1 MTEHFVPGMESPYEV
16 NRLSQ
21 IVKDDL
27 NNVISVPRTI
37 PRRIREDIAE
47 ICASELLLGK
57 QYEIRDPR
65 RFIERFGVFYPIF
78 LNLKRN
84 STWLD
89 LRDLAGKSP
98 AAGIQVLKVFLEKT
112 FDILDRFPHYAPQL
126 KDSVDQSL
134 QDALNKFSGLLEQT
148 QEVWENPTP
157 EQSYQGLQHVT
168 ETDSNLLSQF
178 EALLQSLNELQ
189 STPNSP
195 MMQSFLNDALRARLD
210 FQDYIQAEFAMEKS
224 PNEVADLEVLSQYAE
239 QFAQEFSRLL
249 ETTAGGEGQSPATD
263 DGTMDAAEEEISE
276 PEPDGSGDSASP
288 GTTPARQVDEAQ
300 PPDDGQSSLPSSEEL
315 QDEVLDD
322 LAETISGIIQALK
335 SSQNSASES
344 GSPQEGLVEG
354 IQEFTGNSDSNELIR
369 TILQQQL
376 NPAVDSVISAL
387 QKNLDALEVLAQL
400 FPGRQWDSSL
410 KDLHR
415 NYIENLERYAKIAE
429 DSEALKDIVDQL
441 GRIEMEYGSRKIAV
455 SPHGKTEMHSITY
468 SSDINRLLPT
478 EAVKLQ
484 HPTLKLK
491 FAADMAEKKL
501 LTYQLRGKYW
511 VGGPPSAKKRGP
523 VVALVDTSGSMCG
536 SPETIAKATI
546 LAIARRMLK
555 EERDVKVILFSSQN
569 QLETIDLT
577 SKKRMAKEF
586 LEFLYR
592 TFGGGTDFN
601 TALKAGIQSL
611 KEPHFKSADLLFIT
625 DGDSTI
631 SNRALIEEWNSLK
644 DEQDARIFSM
654 IIGNSTAGG
663 LEQMSDE
670 TYIMQRTDTWSPGN
684 SPAHLIRH
692 ISKKPL

>member
-1 MTEHFVPGMESPYEV
+1 MAEHFVSGTESPYELS
-16 NRLSQ
+16 RLSQ
-21 IVKDDL
+21 IVRDDL
-27 NNVISVPRTI
+27 NSVISVPRTI

-47 ICASELLLGK
+47 ICASELLFGK
-57 QYEIRDPR
+57 HYDIRDSR
-65 RFIERFGVFYPIF
+65 RFVERFGVFYPIF

-84 STWLD
+84 SAWSD

-98 AAGIQVLKVFLEKT
+98 AAGIQALKVFLEKT

-134 QDALNKFSGLLEQT
+134 QDVLNDFSELLEQT
-148 QEVWENPTP
+148 QEVWENPDP
-157 EQSYQGLQHVT
+157 EEKYQDLPQIAEVNP
-168 ETDSNLLSQF
+168 DLVSQF
-178 EALLQSLNELQ
+178 EALLQTLKDLQ
-189 STPNSP
+189 SASGPLAL
-195 MMQSFLNDALRARLD
+195 QDFLNDALRARLNLQHFLRAESAMAKPPDESAD
-210 FQDYIQAEFAMEKS
+210 F
-224 PNEVADLEVLSQYAE
+224 EVLSQYAE
-239 QFAQEFSRLL
+239 QFAQEFSSLL
-249 ETTAGGEGQSPATD
+249 EITAGGEGQSPATD
-263 DGTMDAAEEEISE
+263 EGSMDAAEGESSE
-276 PEPDGSGDSASP
+276 PEQDVSDEGASP
-288 GTTPARQVDEAQ
+288 GTAPARQTDQAQ
-300 PPDDGQSSLPSSEEL
+300 SSENGQSDPPPLEKL
-315 QDEVLDD
+315 QNEILND

-335 SSQNSASES
+335 SSQESTSES
-344 GSPQEGLVEG
+344 GSPQDGLVEG
-354 IQEFTGNSDSNELIR
+354 VLEFTGSPDSNELIQV
-369 TILQQQL
+369 ILQQQL
-376 NPAVDSVISAL
+376 NPALNVVLSTL
-387 QKNLDALEVLAQL
+387 QKNLGALEILAQL
-400 FPGRQWDSSL
+400 FPGRQWNYSL

-415 NYIENLERYAKIAE
+415 HYIENLERYAKIAE

-468 SSDINRLLPT
+468 SSDLNHLLPT

-484 HPTLKLK
+484 NPTLKLK

-511 VGGPPSAKKRGP
+511 VGGPPSVKKRGP

-555 EERDVKVILFSSQN
+555 EERDVKVILFSSRN

-577 SKKRMAKEF
+577 SKKRMAEEF

-601 TALKAGIQSL
+601 TALEAGIQSL
-611 KEPHFKSADLLFIT
+611 KEPQFKSADLLFIT

-631 SNRALIEEWNSLK
+631 SNRALIEEWNSLRE
-644 DEQDARIFSM
+644 EQDARIFSL
-654 IIGNSTAGG
+654 IIGNSTASG
-663 LEQMSDE
+663 LEQVSDE
-670 TYIMQRTDTWSPGN
+670 TYITQRTDTWSPGN

-692 ISKKPL
+692 ISRKPQ